1 MSCNKPL
8 NPPLKIGLLAG
19 EASGDQLGAA
29 LMAEILALN
38 PNVVFEGIGGPLMTA
53 QGLESMAEMDR
64 LSVMGLIEPLKRL
77 FELLAI
83 RKRVKQHF
91 ITNPPDL
98 FVGIDSPDFTLNIE
112 LALREHGITTAHY
125 VSPSVWAWRQGRVK
139 KIRRSVDM
147 MLTLFPFEAKFYR
160 DNDVSVAF
168 VGHPL
173 AARFP
178 MISEQLEVRTKL
190 AIAADT
196 QLLALMPGS
205 RKSEVEL
212 MLPVFL
218 AVADQLKQAIPELIF
233 RIPAANK
240 LRHIQIQNFIDEATV
255 LMPSLANSLQV
266 TMGQSHQVLQAA
278 DAVLMTS
285 GTTTLEAML
294 LKRPMVVAYKMA
306 NWSYRILS
314 RFVKTPFIALPN
326 LLANKKLVPELIQ
339 HEVSVDAIASELRLL
354 LDDEEKKAKLI
365 AEFDIIHRQLA
376 GDNVESAAQ
385 VLLTLI
391 NSKRVTADG

>member
-1 MSCNKPL
+1 MIREKPL
-8 NPPLKIGLLAG
+8 KTPLTIGLLAG

-29 LMAEILALN
+29 LMAEILTLN
-38 PNVVFEGIGGPLMTA
+38 PDVVFEGIGGPLMTA
-53 QGLESMAEMDR
+53 QGLASMVEMDR

-91 ITNPPDL
+91 TANPPDI
-98 FVGIDSPDFTLNIE
+98 FIGIDSPDFTLNIE
-112 LALREHGITTAHY
+112 LALRQQGITTAHY

-139 KIRRSVDM
+139 KIRRGVDM
-147 MLTLFPFEAKFYR
+147 MLTLFPFEAKFYSS
-160 DNDVSVAF
+160 NDVPVAF

-178 MISEQLEVRTKL
+178 MVSDQGEARIKL
-190 AIAADT
+190 AIAADSK
-196 QLLALMPGS
+196 LLALMPGS
-205 RKSEVEL
+205 RKGEVEL

-218 AVADQLKQAIPELIF
+218 AVAEKLKQEIPALIF

-240 LRHIQIQNFIDEATV
+240 LRHIQIQNLIDETAI
-255 LMPSLANSLQV
+255 LMPSLTNSLQV
-266 TMGQSHQVLQAA
+266 TMGQSHQVMQAA
-278 DAVLMTS
+278 DVVLMTS

-294 LKRPMVVAYKMA
+294 LKRPLVVAYKMA

-339 HEVSVDAIASELRLL
+339 DQVSVDAIVNELRPLL
-354 LDDEEKKAKLI
+354 EDNGKKEQLI
-365 AEFDIIHRQLA
+365 TQFDAIHRQLA
-376 GDNVESAAQ
+376 GDDVESAAQ

-391 NSKRVTADG
+391 ETKRAGK

>member
-1 MSCNKPL
+1 MISEKPL
-8 NPPLKIGLLAG
+8 KTPLTIGLLAG
-19 EASGDQLGAA
+19 EASGDQLGGA

-38 PNVVFEGIGGPLMTA
+38 PDVVFEGIGGPLMIA
-53 QGLESMAEMDR
+53 QGLESMVEMDR

-91 ITNPPDL
+91 TENPPDL
-98 FVGIDSPDFTLNIE
+98 FIGIDSPDFTLNIE
-112 LALREHGITTAHY
+112 LALREQGITTAHY

-139 KIRRSVDM
+139 KIRLAVDM

-160 DNDVSVAF
+160 DNDVPVAF

-178 MISEQLEVRTKL
+178 MVSDQFDVRAKL
-190 AIAADT
+190 AIAADAK
-196 QLLALMPGS
+196 LLALMPGS
-205 RKSEVEL
+205 RKGEVEL

-218 AVADQLKQAIPELIF
+218 AVADKLKQEIPALIF

-240 LRHIQIQNFIDEATV
+240 LRHIQIQNLIDETAI
-255 LMPSLANSLQV
+255 LMPRLTNSLQV
-266 TMGQSHQVLQAA
+266 TMGQSHQVMQAA

-339 HEVSVDAIASELRLL
+339 HEVSVDAIVNELRPLL
-354 LDDEEKKAKLI
+354 EDGDRKANLI

-376 GDNVESAAQ
+376 GDEVESAAQ

-391 NSKRVTADG
+391 DTKRAGK

>member
-1 MSCNKPL
+1 MISEKPL
-8 NPPLKIGLLAG
+8 KTPLKIGLLAG
-19 EASGDQLGAA
+19 EASGDQLGGA

-38 PNVVFEGIGGPLMTA
+38 PDVVFEGIGGPLMIA
-53 QGLESMAEMDR
+53 QGLESMVEMDR

-91 ITNPPDL
+91 TENPPDL
-98 FVGIDSPDFTLNIE
+98 FIGIDSPDFTLNIE
-112 LALREHGITTAHY
+112 LALREQGITTAHY

-139 KIRRSVDM
+139 KIRRGVDM

-160 DNDVSVAF
+160 DNDVPVAF

-178 MISEQLEVRTKL
+178 MISDQFEVRTKL
-190 AIAADT
+190 AIAADAK
-196 QLLALMPGS
+196 LLALMPGS
-205 RKSEVEL
+205 RKGEVEL

-218 AVADQLKQAIPELIF
+218 AVAEKLKQEIPALIF

-240 LRHIQIQNFIDEATV
+240 LRHIQIQNLIDETAI
-255 LMPSLANSLQV
+255 LMPSLASSLQV
-266 TMGQSHQVLQAA
+266 TMGQSHEVMQAA
-278 DAVLMTS
+278 DGVLMTS

-306 NWSYRILS
+306 NWSYRMLS

-339 HEVSVDAIASELRLL
+339 HEVSVDAIVNELRPLL
-354 LDDEEKKAKLI
+354 EDGDKKANLI
-365 AEFDIIHRQLA
+365 AEFDTIHRQLA
-376 GDNVESAAQ
+376 GDEVESAAQ

-391 NSKRVTADG
+391 DTKRAGK

>member
-1 MSCNKPL
+1 MADDTPL
-8 NPPLKIGLLAG
+8 KTPLKIGLLAG

-38 PNVVFEGIGGPLMTA
+38 PDTVFEGIGGPLMID
-53 QGLESMAEMDR
+53 QGLDSMVEMDR

-83 RKRVKQHF
+83 RKRVKRHF
-91 ITNPPDL
+91 IANPPAL
-98 FVGIDSPDFTLNIE
+98 FIGIDSPDFTLNIE
-112 LALREHGITTAHY
+112 LALREQGIATAHY

-147 MLTLFPFEAKFYR
+147 MLTLFPFEASFYR
-160 DNDVSVAF
+160 DNDVPVAF

-173 AARFP
+173 ASRFP
-178 MISEQLEVRTKL
+178 MISDQSGVRAKL
-190 AIAADT
+190 AIAADAK
-196 QLLALMPGS
+196 LLALMPGS
-205 RKSEVEL
+205 RKGEVEL

-218 AVADQLKQAIPELIF
+218 AVAEKLKQEIPELIF
-233 RIPAANK
+233 RIPAVNK
-240 LRHIQIQNFIDEATV
+240 LRHIQIQNLIDESTT
-255 LMPSLANSLQV
+255 LMPSLADSLQV
-266 TMGQSHQVLQAA
+266 TIGQSHQVMQAS
-278 DAVLMTS
+278 DTVLMTS

-326 LLANKKLVPELIQ
+326 LLANKKLVPELVQ
-339 HEVSVDAIASELRLL
+339 HEVSVDAIVNELRPLL
-354 LDDEEKKAKLI
+354 VDGDKKANLI
-365 AEFDIIHRQLA
+365 AEFDAIHRQLA

-385 VLLTLI
+385 VLLALI
-391 NSKRVTADG
+391 DAKRGDK

>member
-1 MSCNKPL
+1 MIREKPL
-8 NPPLKIGLLAG
+8 KTPLTIGLLAG

-29 LMAEILALN
+29 LMAEILTLN
-38 PNVVFEGIGGPLMTA
+38 PDVVFKGIGGPLMTG
-53 QGLESMAEMDR
+53 QGLASMVEMDR

-91 ITNPPDL
+91 TANPPDI
-98 FVGIDSPDFTLNIE
+98 FIGIDSPDFTLNIE
-112 LALREHGITTAHY
+112 LALRQQGITTAHY

-139 KIRRSVDM
+139 KIRRGVDM
-147 MLTLFPFEAKFYR
+147 MLTLFPFEAKFYSS
-160 DNDVSVAF
+160 NDVPVAF

-178 MISEQLEVRTKL
+178 MVSDQGEARIKL
-190 AIAADT
+190 AIAADSK
-196 QLLALMPGS
+196 LLALMPGS
-205 RKSEVEL
+205 RKGEVEL

-218 AVADQLKQAIPELIF
+218 AVAEKLKQEIPALIF

-240 LRHIQIQNFIDEATV
+240 LRHIQIQNLIDETAI
-255 LMPSLANSLQV
+255 LMPSLTNSLQV
-266 TMGQSHQVLQAA
+266 TMGQSHQVMQAA
-278 DAVLMTS
+278 DVVLMTS

-339 HEVSVDAIASELRLL
+339 DQVSVDAIVNELRPLL
-354 LDDEEKKAKLI
+354 EDNGKKEQLI
-365 AEFDIIHRQLA
+365 TQFDAIHRQLA
-376 GDNVESAAQ
+376 GDDVESAAQ

-391 NSKRVTADG
+391 ETKRAGK

>member
-1 MSCNKPL
+1 MISEKPL
-8 NPPLKIGLLAG
+8 KTPLKIGLLAG

-29 LMAEILALN
+29 LMAEILTLN
-38 PNVVFEGIGGPLMTA
+38 PDVVFEGIGGPLMTA
-53 QGLESMAEMDR
+53 QGLESMVEMDR

-91 ITNPPDL
+91 IANPPDL

-112 LALREHGITTAHY
+112 LALREQGITTAHY

-139 KIRRSVDM
+139 KIRRAVDM
-147 MLTLFPFEAKFYR
+147 MLTLFPFEAKFYH
-160 DNDVSVAF
+160 DNDVPVAF

-178 MISEQLEVRTKL
+178 MVSDQSEVRAQL
-190 AIAADT
+190 AIDADAKM
-196 QLLALMPGS
+196 LALMPGS
-205 RKSEVEL
+205 RKGEVDM

-218 AVADQLKQAIPELIF
+218 AVAEKLKQEIPTLIF

-240 LRHIQIQNFIDEATV
+240 LRHIQIQNLINETTS
-255 LMPSLANSLQV
+255 LMPSLANSLEV
-266 TMGQSHQVLQAA
+266 TMGQSHQVMQAA

-339 HEVSVDAIASELRLL
+339 DEVSVDTIVNELRPLL
-354 LDDEEKKAKLI
+354 EDNDKKAQLI
-365 AEFDIIHRQLA
+365 AEFDTIHRQLA
-376 GDNVESAAQ
+376 GDEVESAAQ

-391 NSKRVTADG
+391 DTKRVDK

>member
-1 MSCNKPL
+1 MISEKPL
-8 NPPLKIGLLAG
+8 KTPLTIGLLAG

-38 PNVVFEGIGGPLMTA
+38 PDVVFEGIGGPLMTA
-53 QGLESMAEMDR
+53 QGLASMVEMDR

-91 ITNPPDL
+91 IANPPDL

-112 LALREHGITTAHY
+112 LALRQQGITTAHY

-139 KIRRSVDM
+139 KIRRAVDM
-147 MLTLFPFEAKFYR
+147 MLTLFPFEAKFYSS
-160 DNDVSVAF
+160 NDVPVAF

-178 MISEQLEVRTKL
+178 MVSEQREERVKL
-190 AIAADT
+190 AIDADIK
-196 QLLALMPGS
+196 LLALMPGS
-205 RKSEVEL
+205 RKGEVEL

-218 AVADQLKQAIPELIF
+218 AVAEKLKHEIPALIF

-240 LRHIQIQNFIDEATV
+240 LRHIQIQNLIDETAI
-255 LMPSLANSLQV
+255 LMPSLTNSLQV
-266 TMGQSHQVLQAA
+266 TMGQSHQVMQAA

-306 NWSYRILS
+306 NWSYKILS

-326 LLANKKLVPELIQ
+326 LLANKRLVPELIQ
-339 HEVSVDAIASELRLL
+339 DEVSVDAIVNELRPLL
-354 LDDEEKKAKLI
+354 EDNDKKAQLI
-365 AEFDIIHRQLA
+365 TEFDAIHRQLA

-391 NSKRVTADG
+391 DTKRAAK

>member
-1 MSCNKPL
+1 MISEKPL
-8 NPPLKIGLLAG
+8 KTPLKIGLLAG

-29 LMAEILALN
+29 LMAEILTLN
-38 PNVVFEGIGGPLMTA
+38 PDVVFEGIGGALMTA
-53 QGLESMAEMDR
+53 QGLESMVEMDR

-91 ITNPPDL
+91 TANPPDI

-112 LALREHGITTAHY
+112 LALREQGITTAHY

-139 KIRRSVDM
+139 KIRRAVDM
-147 MLTLFPFEAKFYR
+147 MLTLFPFEAKFYH
-160 DNDVSVAF
+160 DNDVPVAF

-178 MISEQLEVRTKL
+178 MVSDQSEVRAKL
-190 AIAADT
+190 AIDADAK
-196 QLLALMPGS
+196 LLALMPGS
-205 RKSEVEL
+205 RKGEVDM

-218 AVADQLKQAIPELIF
+218 AVAEKLKQEIPTLIF

-240 LRHIQIQNFIDEATV
+240 LRHIQIQNLINETTS
-255 LMPSLANSLQV
+255 LMPSLANSLEV
-266 TMGQSHQVLQAA
+266 TMGQSHQVMQAA

-339 HEVSVDAIASELRLL
+339 DEVSVDAIVNELRPLL
-354 LDDEEKKAKLI
+354 EDNDKKAQLI
-365 AEFDIIHRQLA
+365 AEFDTIHRQLA
-376 GDNVESAAQ
+376 GDDVESAAQ

-391 NSKRVTADG
+391 DTKRVGK

>member
-1 MSCNKPL
+1 MIREKPL
-8 NPPLKIGLLAG
+8 KTPLTIGLLAG

-29 LMAEILALN
+29 LMAEILTLN
-38 PNVVFEGIGGPLMTA
+38 PDVVFKGIGGPLMTG
-53 QGLESMAEMDR
+53 QGLASMVEMDR

-91 ITNPPDL
+91 TANPPDI
-98 FVGIDSPDFTLNIE
+98 FIGIDSPDFTLNIE
-112 LALREHGITTAHY
+112 LALRQQGITTAHY

-139 KIRRSVDM
+139 KIRRGVDM
-147 MLTLFPFEAKFYR
+147 MLTLFPFEAKFYSS
-160 DNDVSVAF
+160 NDVPVAF

-178 MISEQLEVRTKL
+178 MVSDQGEARIKL
-190 AIAADT
+190 AIAADSK
-196 QLLALMPGS
+196 LLALMPGS
-205 RKSEVEL
+205 RKGEVEL

-218 AVADQLKQAIPELIF
+218 AVAEKLKQEIPALIF

-240 LRHIQIQNFIDEATV
+240 LRHIQIQNLIDETAI
-255 LMPSLANSLQV
+255 LMPSLTNSLQV
-266 TMGQSHQVLQAA
+266 TMGQSHQVMQAA
-278 DAVLMTS
+278 DVVLMTS

-314 RFVKTPFIALPN
+314 RFVKTPFTALPN

-339 HEVSVDAIASELRLL
+339 DQVSVDAIVNELRPLL
-354 LDDEEKKAKLI
+354 EDNGKKEQLI
-365 AEFDIIHRQLA
+365 TQFDAIHRQLA
-376 GDNVESAAQ
+376 GDDVESAAQ

-391 NSKRVTADG
+391 ETKRAGK

>member
-1 MSCNKPL
+1 MIREKPL
-8 NPPLKIGLLAG
+8 KTPLTIGLLAG

-29 LMAEILALN
+29 LMAEILTLN
-38 PNVVFEGIGGPLMTA
+38 PDVVFEGIGGPLMTA
-53 QGLESMAEMDR
+53 QGLASMVEMDR

-91 ITNPPDL
+91 TANPPDI

-112 LALREHGITTAHY
+112 LALRQQGITTAHY

-139 KIRRSVDM
+139 KIRRGVDM
-147 MLTLFPFEAKFYR
+147 MLTLFPFEAKFYSS
-160 DNDVSVAF
+160 NDVPVAF

-178 MISEQLEVRTKL
+178 MVSDQGEERVKL
-190 AIAADT
+190 AIAADSK
-196 QLLALMPGS
+196 LLALMPGS
-205 RKSEVEL
+205 RKGEVEL

-218 AVADQLKQAIPELIF
+218 AVAEKLKQEIPGLIF

-240 LRHIQIQNFIDEATV
+240 LRHIQIQNLIDETAI
-255 LMPSLANSLQV
+255 LMPSLTNSLQV
-266 TMGQSHQVLQAA
+266 TMGQSHQVMQAA

-339 HEVSVDAIASELRLL
+339 DQVSVDAIVNELRPLL
-354 LDDEEKKAKLI
+354 EDNGKKEQLI
-365 AEFDIIHRQLA
+365 TQFDAIHRQLA
-376 GDNVESAAQ
+376 GDDVESAAQ

-391 NSKRVTADG
+391 ETKRAGK

>member
-1 MSCNKPL
+1 MISEKPL
-8 NPPLKIGLLAG
+8 KTPLKIGLLAG

-29 LMAEILALN
+29 LMAEILTLN
-38 PNVVFEGIGGPLMTA
+38 PDVVFEGIGGPLMTA
-53 QGLESMAEMDR
+53 QGLASMVEMDR

-91 ITNPPDL
+91 TANPPDL

-112 LALREHGITTAHY
+112 LALREQGITTAHY

-139 KIRRSVDM
+139 KIRRAVDM
-147 MLTLFPFEAKFYR
+147 MLTLFPFEAKFYH
-160 DNDVSVAF
+160 DNDVPVAF

-178 MISEQLEVRTKL
+178 MVSDQSEVRAKL
-190 AIAADT
+190 AINPDAK
-196 QLLALMPGS
+196 LLALMPGS
-205 RKSEVEL
+205 RKGEVDM

-218 AVADQLKQAIPELIF
+218 AVAEKLKQDIPALIF

-240 LRHIQIQNFIDEATV
+240 LRHIQIQNFINDTAS
-255 LMPSLANSLQV
+255 LMPSLANSLEV
-266 TMGQSHQVLQAA
+266 TMGQSHQVMQAA

-339 HEVSVDAIASELRLL
+339 DEVSVDTIVNELRPLL
-354 LDDEEKKAKLI
+354 EDNDKKAQLI
-365 AEFDIIHRQLA
+365 AEFDTIHRQLA
-376 GDNVESAAQ
+376 GDEVESAAQ

-391 NSKRVTADG
+391 DTKRVDK

>member
-1 MSCNKPL
+1 MISEKPL
-8 NPPLKIGLLAG
+8 KTPLKIGLLAG

-29 LMAEILALN
+29 LMAEILTLN
-38 PNVVFEGIGGPLMTA
+38 PDVVFEGIGGPLMTA
-53 QGLESMAEMDR
+53 QGLASMVEMDR

-91 ITNPPDL
+91 TANPPDL

-112 LALREHGITTAHY
+112 LALREQGITTAHY

-139 KIRRSVDM
+139 KIRRAVDM
-147 MLTLFPFEAKFYR
+147 MLTLFPFEAKFYH
-160 DNDVSVAF
+160 DNDVPVAF

-178 MISEQLEVRTKL
+178 MVSDQSEVRAKL
-190 AIAADT
+190 AINPDAK
-196 QLLALMPGS
+196 LLALMPGS
-205 RKSEVEL
+205 RKGEVDM

-218 AVADQLKQAIPELIF
+218 AVAEKLKQDIPALIF

-240 LRHIQIQNFIDEATV
+240 LRHIQIQNLINDTAS
-255 LMPSLANSLQV
+255 LMPSLANSLEV
-266 TMGQSHQVLQAA
+266 TMGQSHQVMQAA

-339 HEVSVDAIASELRLL
+339 DEVSVDTIVNELRPLL
-354 LDDEEKKAKLI
+354 EDNDKKAQLI
-365 AEFDIIHRQLA
+365 AEFDTIHRQLA
-376 GDNVESAAQ
+376 GDEVESAAQ

-391 NSKRVTADG
+391 DTKRVDK

>member
-1 MSCNKPL
+1 MSNDKQL
-8 NPPLKIGLLAG
+8 KPPLRIGILAG
-19 EASGDQLGAA
+19 EASGDQLGGA

-38 PNVVFEGIGGPLMTA
+38 PNVVFEGIGGPLMIV
-53 QGLESMAEMDR
+53 QGLHSMVEMDR

-91 ITNPPDL
+91 TANPPDL

-112 LALREHGITTAHY
+112 LALRQQGITTAHY

-139 KIRRSVDM
+139 KIRRGVDM
-147 MLTLFPFEAKFYR
+147 MLTLFPFEAKFYHH
-160 DNDVSVAF
+160 NDVPVAF

-178 MISEQLEVRTKL
+178 MVSEPGEVRPML
-190 AIAADT
+190 AISADAK
-196 QLLALMPGS
+196 LLTLMPGS
-205 RKSEVEL
+205 RKGEVEL

-218 AVADQLKQAIPELIF
+218 AVAEKLKQEIPELIF
-233 RIPAANK
+233 GIPAANK
-240 LRHIQIQNFIDEATV
+240 LRHIQIQNLIDEAASS
-255 LMPSLANSLQV
+255 MPSLANSLQV
-266 TMGQSHQVLQAA
+266 TMGQSHELMQAA

-294 LKRPMVVAYKMA
+294 LKRPMVVAYKMGD
-306 NWSYRILS
+306 WPYRILS
-314 RFVKTPFIALPN
+314 RIVKTPFIALPN

-339 HEVSVDAIASELRLL
+339 HAVSVEAIVDELRPLL
-354 LDDEEKKAKLI
+354 VDADKKSDLI
-365 AEFDIIHRQLA
+365 AEFDAIHRQLA

-385 VLLTLI
+385 ILLSLI
-391 NSKRVTADG
+391 DAKREANGR

>member
-1 MSCNKPL
+1 MISEKPL
-8 NPPLKIGLLAG
+8 KTPLTIGLLAG

-38 PNVVFEGIGGPLMTA
+38 PDVVFEGIGGPLMTA
-53 QGLESMAEMDR
+53 QGLESMVEMDR

-91 ITNPPDL
+91 TENLPDL
-98 FVGIDSPDFTLNIE
+98 FIGIDSPDFTLNIE
-112 LALREHGITTAHY
+112 LALREQGITTAHY

-139 KIRRSVDM
+139 KIRRAVDI

-160 DNDVSVAF
+160 DNDVPVAF

-178 MISEQLEVRTKL
+178 MISDQFEVRAKL
-190 AIAADT
+190 AIAADAK
-196 QLLALMPGS
+196 LLALMPGS
-205 RKSEVEL
+205 RKGEVEL

-218 AVADQLKQAIPELIF
+218 AVAEKLKQEIPALIF

-240 LRHIQIQNFIDEATV
+240 LRHIQIQNLIDETAV
-255 LMPSLANSLQV
+255 LMPSLASSLQV
-266 TMGQSHQVLQAA
+266 TMGQSHQVMQAA

-339 HEVSVDAIASELRLL
+339 HEVSVDAIVNELRPLL
-354 LDDEEKKAKLI
+354 EDGDKKANLI
-365 AEFDIIHRQLA
+365 AEFDAIHRQLA
-376 GDNVESAAQ
+376 GDDVESAAQ

-391 NSKRVTADG
+391 ETKRAGK